1 MREAGDI
8 QCKDVTYLEDSR
20 NMTKFI
26 LEINRWNSFQKNLKT
41 PAQHFKKTNHL
52 KNSQRR
58 LLYFMICKMKYH
70 LWKKSQLNYFGFPNL

>member
-26 LEINRWNSFQKNLKT
+26 LEINR
-41 PAQHFKKTNHL
+41 
-52 KNSQRR
+52 
-58 LLYFMICKMKYH
+58 
-70 LWKKSQLNYFGFPNL
+70 